1 MSEIFPTKS
10 DNYETN
16 SANHVKKLVFT
27 ALVAIVV
34 IGLVVVAFKYIT
46 APKHGDKVDAPI
58 GLEKAVEKHL
68 EEKLPGIKTT
78 KITYHYCE
86 FIKLGDTVAPL
97 DNYVALVEM
106 EKKRIDYF
114 DPKSVAESLLIF
126 KYQKVFVRE
135 KTDEWKLES
144 FASLVEKFL
153 TETHPCEV
161 ARYSSFDR

>member
-1 MSEIFPTKS
+1 MSEIFPAKS
-10 DNYETN
+10 DNYESN
-16 SANHVKKLVFT
+16 SANHSKKLILT
-27 ALVAIVV
+27 AIAAIVV
-34 IGLVVVAFKYIT
+34 IAVTIAAFKYIT
-46 APKHGDKVDAPI
+46 APKHGDKVDAPT

-68 EEKLPGIKTT
+68 GGELPGIKTA

-106 EKKRIDYF
+106 EERRVDYLN
-114 DPKSVAESLLIF
+114 PKSLAESLTTSKF
-126 KYQKVFVRE
+126 QKVFVRE

-144 FASLVEKFL
+144 FASRVEKFL